1 MFVGEWVLGTSTYSP
16 RPMRRL
22 TPRKCVHG
30 DVTDLVRLVHV
41 IVPVLTI
48 SAKGELVVPDDEED
62 EVEVPEPPRL
72 RWRELTAIL
81 RVRLS
86 AAFHMRFLPGTG

>member
-1 MFVGEWVLGTSTYSP
+1 MGLGNVDVLPAPDAQADTAQ
-16 RPMRRL
+16 
-22 TPRKCVHG
+22 CVHG

-81 RVRLS
+81 RARLS